1 MSWSPMK
8 EAILVAAL
16 LIAATAVIAVTN
28 ADIIVSSYFVIDG
41 QWPIGNQFPWI
52 TLYRIDRFP
61 AVVLAVFGLIG
72 CLIAYFRPEK
82 RHWAKPGMF
91 LVILLTI
98 GPGLIVNSLLKEHW
112 GRPRPREIVQFQGKK
127 EFLQPWQKGISGNGR
142 SFPSGHTSAAVYM
155 TAPFF
160 IYRSRNRRVAYAWLT
175 GGLAFAILMSIA
187 RIAQGGHFLSDTVWS
202 CGIVYLLGLLFS
214 ALFKLDRPH
223 SSTSPPES

>member
-1 MSWSPMK
+1 MSWSPLK

-16 LIAATAVIAVTN
+16 LIAATAVIAITN

-61 AVVLAVFGLIG
+61 AVFLAILGLIG
-72 CLIAYFRPEK
+72 VLIAFFRPEK
-82 RHWAKPGMF
+82 RHWAKPGIF
-91 LVILLTI
+91 LVMLLTI

-142 SFPSGHTSAAVYM
+142 SFPSGHTSAAIYM

-187 RIAQGGHFLSDTVWS
+187 RIAQGGHFLSDTIWS
-202 CGIVYLLGLLFS
+202 CGIVYLLALLFS
-214 ALFKLDRPH
+214 ALLKLDQPH
-223 SSTSPPES
+223 SSSSPPKN